1 MLGNKGHLTAI
12 TRTKLSTPMK
22 YLFTNLLD
30 RKVITD
36 NQKQILDF
44 GCGKGFDAESLGLD
58 MYDPYYYP
66 EYPNKKYDIITCNY
80 VLNVLTEPEV
90 NKVLGEIKGLLNN
103 KGVAYI
109 TVRRDVKKDGWTKR
123 GTYQRNVILT
133 LPILKETSGY
143 CIYKLEA

>member
-12 TRTKLSTPMK
+12 TRTKHSRPMAEL
-22 YLFTNLLD
+22 YMMGLLPD
-30 RKVITD
+30 SKS
-36 NQKQILDF
+36 ILDF
-44 GCGKGFDAESLGLD
+44 GCGKGFDAEQLKLD

-123 GTYQRNVILT
+123 GTYQRNVVLP
-133 LPILKETSGY
+133 LPIVKETSGY
-143 CIYKLEA
+143 CIYKLEV